1 MEKKAV
7 IIDHLTFTYAGASK
21 PSLRDVSFEIK
32 EGEFVA
38 ILGKTGAGKSSLL
51 RVISGAIPHFYKGE
65 LKGEVRIDG
74 LEPRSV
80 SLSELAKHVGYV
92 CEDPEI
98 HIVSFT
104 VEEDI
109 AFGPINLNLPE
120 HEVRRRIDFALEATK
135 LKGLERR
142 NPYHLSGGEKQSL
155 AIAGVLAL
163 LPKIMA
169 LDEPTA
175 MLDPLGKKRIY
186 SIVKELNEKYRKT
199 IIMAGQEVEI
209 IFEFIPR
216 VLVLA
221 EGEVIY
227 DGSPREL
234 VEERQILK
242 RAGLR
247 CPPVTELA
255 WRLREAGKWD
265 EPLPLTLRE
274 AHQQI
279 LNKMAHK
286 AKLTKTVIGKSAGLT
301 SKHRQIA
308 IKVRNLYHI
317 YPDGTRALNGV
328 SIDIGRGE
336 FVAIIGENGSG
347 KTTLAMHI
355 AGLLKP
361 TNPDAEIN
369 VCGIDVTRAPM
380 REIVKRVSYVF
391 QNPDIQLF
399 SRSVYEELSY
409 GPRNL
414 GIPEQEIDERVR
426 NVLKMLEL
434 EQYTNMWPRELD
446 RGKRLRVALGSLLTI
461 NPEILIVDEPTTG
474 QDWEESRYLMNVLSN
489 LNKKG
494 LTVLFITHDMDLVA
508 EFAHRAI
515 VLHQGRIIADG
526 PPSKV
531 FYDPEALKKT
541 DVEPP
546 QIIRLTMELQ
556 RQGVPQY
563 ILTVHELYNYLVEVL
578 S

>member
-286 AKLTKTVIGKSAGLT
+286 AKLTKTVISKSAGLT
-301 SKHRQIA
+301 RKHRQIA

-328 SIDIGRGE
+328 NIDIGRGE

-414 GIPEQEIDERVR
+414 GIPKQEIDERVR

>member
-21 PSLRDVSFEIK
+21 PSLRDISFEMK

-38 ILGKTGAGKSSLL
+38 ILGRTGAGKSSLL

-74 LEPRSV
+74 LEPKSV

-186 SIVKELNEKYRKT
+186 SIVKELNEKYHKT
-199 IIMAGQEVEI
+199 IIMAGQEVEM

-279 LNKMAHK
+279 LNKIAHK
-286 AKLTKTVIGKSAGLT
+286 AKLTKTIISKSAGLT
-301 SKHRQIA
+301 SKHRQIV
-308 IKVRNLYHI
+308 IKVRNLYHV

-361 TNPDAEIN
+361 TNPDAEVN

-414 GIPEQEIDERVR
+414 DIPKQEIDERVR
-426 NVLKMLEL
+426 NVLRMLEL
-434 EQYTNMWPRELD
+434 EQYANMWPRELD
-446 RGKRLRVALGSLLTI
+446 RGKRLRVALGSLLTM

-489 LNKKG
+489 LNKRG

-508 EFAHRAI
+508 EFAHRVV
-515 VLHQGRIIADG
+515 VLHQGRIVADG
-526 PPSKV
+526 PPSEV
-531 FYDPEALKKT
+531 FYDPETLRKT
-541 DVEPP
+541 DIEPP
-546 QIIRLTMELQ
+546 QIIRLAMELQ
-556 RQGVPQY
+556 RQGVPQE
-563 ILTVHELYNYLVEVL
+563 ILTVHELYNYLAEVL